1 MKAIKKIA
9 TYVGLGVFGAISAG
23 ALAGCFSSD
32 DKSSLNENVKQGAF
46 VILEEIAPNKYKVLE
61 EYPSSETRVV
71 LKGLDG
77 SERMLS
83 QAEIDEILKAENEK
97 IQNGTSG
104 LTNQNAAMSSGGM
117 SLGETILASA
127 AGAILG
133 SWIGSKLFNS
143 PAYNAT
149 RQSAYKSPSA
159 YTRSVNSFSAAK
171 SGAGSAKTS
180 SGKSGFF
187 GSSSS
192 GSSSAKSSSSFGS

>member
-23 ALAGCFSSD
+23 ALAGCFGDD
-32 DKSSLNENVKQGAF
+32 DKSNLNENVKQGAF
-46 VILEEIAPNKYKVLE
+46 VILEETAPNKYKVLE

-117 SLGETILASA
+117 GLGETILASA

-149 RQSAYKSPSA
+149 RQSAYKNPSA
-159 YTRSVNSFSAAK
+159 YTRSVNSFNQAK
-171 SGAGSAKTS
+171 SGASTAKPS

-192 GSSSAKSSSSFGS
+192 SSSSSSFGS